1 LFATVW
7 WHHSNISV
15 VLSAPCSSIFT
26 RVVRSAEKKNRT
38 PFPSV
43 PSFPSLRVRPP
54 LPYFFPSFYSYI
66 ECSHCQHH
74 NSIPLENYSRSPGRP
89 HTTWM
94 KIIQQDMKP
103 NNLSLDEAINVA
115 QNRPFWRLVSAFV
128 LHTPSG
134 VPHKK
139 KIDCFTISVAQIKIP
154 QQKKFH
160 IL

>member
-15 VLSAPCSSIFT
+15 VLSAPCADST
-26 RVVRSAEKKNRT
+26 WCGHGAWCMVRSLSL
-38 PFPSV
+38 PFP
-43 PSFPSLRVRPP
+43 P
-54 LPYFFPSFYSYI
+54 LSYFFPSFYSYI

-74 NSIPLENYSRSPGRP
+74 NSIPLENYSRSAGRP

-103 NNLSLDEAINVA
+103 NNLSLDEAINVV

-139 KIDCFTISVAQIKIP
+139 KIVLYSVAQIKIP